1 MNIYTMM
8 KDRAGLGA
16 GGEDAVGSP
25 AVEGCFGGCA
35 WSMRGNGTMAWFG
48 AWEREWLYLL
58 YIYKGILLSCDGEV
72 KWRRK

>member
-35 WSMRGNGTMAWFG
+35 WSMRGNWYYGLGLCLG
-48 AWEREWLYLL
+48 ARMVIPII
-58 YIYKGILLSCDGEV
+58 YI
-72 KWRRK
+72 